1 MSDLRQASADTERY
15 AMDRVGAGWR
25 ETSPEEWVA
34 RNIHNFALWGWAD
47 YRFPT
52 PEFDAWIHEAGRIA
66 ADVGS
71 RRALRE
77 RYLTPDEIAEAEAYE
92 ADPF

>member
-1 MSDLRQASADTERY
+1 MEELPIASAETERY
-15 AMDRVGAGWR
+15 ALDRVGPEWR
-25 ETSPEEWVA
+25 TISPEEWVA
-34 RNIHNFALWGWAD
+34 RNVHHFPLWGWAD

-66 ADVGS
+66 TDVAG

-77 RYLTPDEIAEAEAYE
+77 RYLTTAEIAEAEAYE